1 MKILLV
7 GDIFGVSG
15 RKIFDYALQ
24 DIKQR
29 ESINFIVA
37 NGENIAHGK
46 GINEKYF
53 RFLRERHVDVVT
65 LGNHSFQNK
74 GVLNFIDEDKHIIRP
89 LNYPEGTPGKG
100 YVTLKYNNT
109 TITVFQLI
117 GKTFINDSETFACP
131 FKTTEK
137 LLEEVKSD
145 IYICDFHAEATSEK
159 VAYGL
164 YFDGRV
170 HIMVGTHTHVQTNDA
185 HILPNGSMYMT
196 DLGMCGALDGVIGV
210 DPSFIE
216 AKFIEGKPARHIPYE
231 KGKKQFSGL
240 IVEINE
246 HTQKVTNFE
255 IVHMIQ

>member
-7 GDIFGVSG
+7 GDIFGISG
-15 RKIFDYALQ
+15 RKMFDYAVQ
-24 DIKQR
+24 KIKER

-46 GINEKYF
+46 GINQKYF
-53 RFLRERHVDVVT
+53 NFLRERHVDVVT

-74 GVLNFIDEDKHIIRP
+74 NVLTFIDDEKHLIRP
-89 LNYPEGTPGKG
+89 LNYPEGTPGRG
-100 YVTLKYNNT
+100 YVTLRYNDI

-117 GKTFINDSETFACP
+117 GKTFMNESENFACP

-145 IYICDFHAEATSEK
+145 LYICDFHAEATSEK

-170 HIMVGTHTHVQTNDA
+170 HIMIGTHTHVQTNDA

-196 DLGMCGALDGVIGV
+196 DLGMTGALDGVIGV
-210 DPSFIE
+210 NPKFIT
-216 AKFIEGKPARHIPYE
+216 AKFIEHTPARHEPYE
-231 KGKKQFSGL
+231 EGKKQFSGL
-240 IVEINE
+240 IVDINE
-246 HTQKVTNFE
+246 KTKKVTKFE
-255 IVHMIQ
+255 IVHMVE

>member
-7 GDIFGVSG
+7 GDIFGIAG
-15 RKIFDYALQ
+15 RKMFDYALQ
-24 DIKQR
+24 NIKER
-29 ESINFIVA
+29 ESINFVVA

-46 GINEKYF
+46 GINEKYY
-53 RFLRERHVDVVT
+53 RFLKERHVDVVT

-74 GVLNFIDEDKHIIRP
+74 GVYNIINEKHLIRP
-89 LNYPEGTPGKG
+89 LNYPEGTPGHG
-100 YVTLKYNNT
+100 YVTLRYNDI

-117 GKTFINDSETFACP
+117 GKTFINESETFACP

-164 YFDGRV
+164 YFDGKV
-170 HIMVGTHTHVQTNDA
+170 NIIVGTHTHVQTNDA
-185 HILPNGSMYMT
+185 HILPNGTMYMT
-196 DLGMCGALDGVIGV
+196 DLGMTGALDGVIGV
-210 DPSFIE
+210 DPSFIP

-231 KGKKQFSGL
+231 EGKKQFSGL

-246 HTQKVTNFE
+246 HTRKVTNFD
-255 IVHMIQ
+255 IVHMVQ